1 MSHVLF
7 LTLYD
12 QGAMG
17 LRQLSSV
24 LKADGHR
31 VSVIYFKKYRT
42 VLKSSVQ
49 TPLDEM
55 LHEGVDL
62 LGRDTV
68 MSISAPVSE
77 TERRLL
83 VNLIR
88 ELAPNLIAFSL
99 RSVTLAVAA
108 TLTRDIKA
116 RLRTPVIWG
125 GIGPTLEPDRSLQ
138 ACDLVCRGEGEGAIV
153 DLARALD
160 RGESW
165 DGIPNLWGKRGGGCP
180 AFRNPPRPLFRVLDA
195 LPYMDTSP
203 QGKYTIENDVVIRDD
218 PAISNFELLYEISST
233 RGCPFACTY
242 CCNEALQRLYEGQ
255 PPVRRRS
262 VDHVVGELVAARA
275 VHPINRVN
283 FQDDVF
289 SIDRKWLTEFCE
301 RYKQEV
307 GLPFWCYVHPQGLHT
322 ETLAML
328 RDAGMHWATL
338 GIQSGSRRVLE
349 QIYGR
354 RSQREAIIDTARQL
368 IGLGADVNVDVIT
381 NNPLETDQDCRD
393 TLQLLVDLPCG
404 ARLNGGL
411 SKLSVFP
418 ATRIIGI
425 LNDTARPT
433 GPAAA
438 NHEAYNVL
446 YLLSRQP
453 HAPGKRLVTM
463 SRRRWLMARPAL
475 LRTLLWPVRLRAALT
490 HVRRFFP
497 PWAKRRLPP
506 PLWNAMRSMKKRL
519 LGPRQPTGW

>member
-1 MSHVLF
+1 MSHVLL

-24 LKADGHR
+24 LKADGHQ
-31 VSVIYFKKYRT
+31 VSVVYLKKYRI

-49 TPLDEM
+49 TPPDEM

-83 VNLIR
+83 ANLIR
-88 ELAPNLIAFSL
+88 ELAPDLIAFSL

-108 TLTRDIKA
+108 ALTRDVKA
-116 RLRTPVIWG
+116 RCQTPVVWG
-125 GIGPTLEPDRSLQ
+125 GIGPTLEPDRCLQ

-160 RGESW
+160 GGASW
-165 DGIPNLWGKRGGGCP
+165 EAIPNLWGKRGGGRP
-180 AFRNPPRPLFRVLDA
+180 AFRNPPRPLIRDLDA
-195 LPYMDTSP
+195 LPYLDTSP
-203 QGKYTIENDVVIRDD
+203 EGKYTIENDAVIRKD
-218 PAISNFELLYEISST
+218 PAISNFELLYETSST

-242 CCNEALQRLYEGQ
+242 CCNEALRHLYEGQ

-262 VDHVVGELVAARA
+262 VDHVVGELVAARGA
-275 VHPINRVN
+275 HAIDRVN

-289 SIDRKWLTEFCE
+289 SMDRKWLAEFCE
-301 RYKQEV
+301 RYKREV
-307 GLPFWCYVHPQGLHT
+307 GLPFWCYVHPQGLHA
-322 ETLAML
+322 ETLTML

-349 QIYGR
+349 QVYGR
-354 RSQREAIIDTARQL
+354 NSQREAIIGTARQL
-368 IGLGADVNVDVIT
+368 IGLGVDVNVDIMT
-381 NNPLETDQDCRD
+381 NNPLETDRDCRD
-393 TLQLLVDLPCG
+393 TLQLLVDLPRG

-418 ATRIIGI
+418 ATRIIEI
-425 LNDTARPT
+425 LNDTPRPT
-433 GPAAA
+433 GPLAA
-438 NHEAYNVL
+438 NRDAYNVL
-446 YLLSRQP
+446 YLLSRQSR
-453 HAPGKRLVTM
+453 APGQLLVTM
-463 SRRRWLMARPAL
+463 SRWRWLMTRPAL
-475 LRTLLWPVRLRAALT
+475 LRTLLWPVRLRAALA
-490 HVRRFFP
+490 HVRRSFP
-497 PWAKRRLPP
+497 LWLKRRLPP
-506 PLWNAMRSMKKRL
+506 PLWNAMRSVKNRL
-519 LGPRQPTGW
+519 VGSRKPTG